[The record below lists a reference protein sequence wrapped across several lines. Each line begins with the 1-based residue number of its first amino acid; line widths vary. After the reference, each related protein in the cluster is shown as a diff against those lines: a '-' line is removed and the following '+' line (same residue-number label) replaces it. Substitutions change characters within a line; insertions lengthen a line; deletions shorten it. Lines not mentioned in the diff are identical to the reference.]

1 MQFHVT
7 RKEATATIVAKT
19 SLPKFLWIPDC
30 ENDEERFRKN
40 WLGELCFP
48 QSSCVYTTVCDGI
61 YDFLLSR
68 SRIGTYYVEL
78 RLRGS
83 GVLGLTCCFYPCGDA
98 PLLSRHGD
106 LISHRAKFM
115 MWNPVA
121 MAAQQ
126 RLVRLTKAPLRL
138 FKRGSNCGINV
149 IRGFLSGIVMG

>member
-1 MQFHVT
+1 MWREKKQQQQL
-7 RKEATATIVAKT
+7 
-19 SLPKFLWIPDC
+19 LPRPL
-30 ENDEERFRKN
+30 
-40 WLGELCFP
+40 FP
-48 QSSCVYTTVCDGI
+48 SSCEFQIVRMTRRGSGRIGWEICVSPNHHACILCDGI

-106 LISHRAKFM
+106 WIYHRAKFM
-115 MWNPVA
+115 MRNPVA

-138 FKRGSNCGINV
+138 FNRGSNCGINV
-149 IRGFLSGIVMG
+149 NRGFLSGIVMG